1 MSTPTLVFIGGGNMA
16 HALINGLLSDGT
28 PPDSIIVAEPDAE
41 RRERL
46 AANLGI
52 RTRDDNQGAARE
64 ADVLILAV
72 KPQVLETVAR
82 DLSSIVRQRRILC
95 LSIAAGITHTTLQQW
110 LGEDVPLVRTM
121 PNTPAMIQ
129 AGATGLYASSR
140 VSDEQ
145 KDQAE
150 RIMRSVGLTQWVDD
164 ESLMD
169 AVTAI
174 SGSGPAYFFLIM
186 EAMEETAKK
195 MGLPAETAH
204 LLVLQTSLGAARMAL
219 ENQSDLADLRHKV
232 TSPGGTTEQAIQSFE
247 QNGLRQIIEQA
258 LTAARDRSVELSQD
272 MGSR

>member
-1 MSTPTLVFIGGGNMA
+1 MNTPTLVFIGGGNMA
-16 HALINGLLSDGT
+16 QALISGLLSDGT
-28 PPDSIIVAEPDAE
+28 PPDSIIVAEPDTE

-72 KPQVLETVAR
+72 KPQILESVAR
-82 DLSSIVRQRRILC
+82 DLSAIVRQRQPLC
-95 LSIAAGITHTTLQQW
+95 LSIAAGVTHATLRRW
-110 LGEDVPLVRTM
+110 LGADAALVRTM

-129 AGATGLYASSR
+129 TGATGLYASGQ
-140 VSDEQ
+140 VSNEQ

-150 RIMRSVGLTQWVDD
+150 RIMRSVGLTQWVED

-169 AVTAI
+169 VVTAV

-186 EAMEETAKK
+186 EAMENAAKK

-219 ENQSDLADLRHKV
+219 ENHHDLAGLRQGV
-232 TSPGGTTEQAIQSFE
+232 TSPGGTTEQAIKTFE
-247 QNGLRQIIEQA
+247 QNGLRQLVEQA
-258 LTAARDRSVELSQD
+258 LTAARDRSVELSKD
-272 MGSR
+272 LDNP

>member
-16 HALINGLLSDGT
+16 HALMNGLLSDGT

-82 DLSSIVRQRRILC
+82 DLSAIVRQRQILC

>member
-1 MSTPTLVFIGGGNMA
+1 MNTPTLVFIGGGNMA
-16 HALINGLLSDGT
+16 QALISGLLSDGT
-28 PPDSIIVAEPDAE
+28 PPDSIIVAEPDTE

-72 KPQVLETVAR
+72 KPQILESVAR
-82 DLSSIVRQRRILC
+82 DLSAIVRQRQPLC
-95 LSIAAGITHTTLQQW
+95 LSIAAGVTHATLRRW
-110 LGEDVPLVRTM
+110 LGADAALVRTM

-129 AGATGLYASSR
+129 TGATGLYASGQ
-140 VSDEQ
+140 VSNEQ

-150 RIMRSVGLTQWVDD
+150 RIMRSVGLTQWVED

-169 AVTAI
+169 VVTAV

-186 EAMEETAKK
+186 EAMENAAMK

-219 ENQSDLADLRHKV
+219 ENHHDLAGLRQGV
-232 TSPGGTTEQAIQSFE
+232 TSPGGTTEQAIKTFE
-247 QNGLRQIIEQA
+247 QNGLRQLVEQA
-258 LTAARDRSVELSQD
+258 LTAARDRSVELSKD
-272 MGSR
+272 LDNP

>member
-16 HALINGLLSDGT
+16 HALIKGLLSDGT
-28 PPDSIIVAEPDAE
+28 PPDSIIVTEPDAE

-46 AANLGI
+46 AANLGV

-72 KPQVLETVAR
+72 KPQVLEAVAR
-82 DLSSIVRQRRILC
+82 ELSAIASQRKPLC
-95 LSIAAGITHTTLQQW
+95 LSIAAGVTHATLQQW
-110 LGEDVPLVRTM
+110 LGEEVPLVRTM

-129 AGATGLYASSR
+129 VGATGLYASNR
-140 VSDEQ
+140 VSNAQ

-150 RIMRSVGLTQWVDD
+150 RIMRSVGLTQWVED

-169 AVTAI
+169 AVTAV

-186 EAMEETAKK
+186 EAMEDAAKK
-195 MGLPAETAH
+195 LGLPAETAH

-219 ENQSDLADLRHKV
+219 ENQNDLADLRHRV
-232 TSPGGTTEQAIQSFE
+232 TSPGGTTERALQAFE
-247 QNGLRQIIEQA
+247 ESGLRAIIEQA
-258 LTAARDRSVELSQD
+258 LTAARDRSVELSKAT
-272 MGSR
+272 GNN

>member
-1 MSTPTLVFIGGGNMA
+1 MNTPTLVFIGGGNMA

-28 PPDSIIVAEPDAE
+28 PPDSIIVAEPDAQ

-64 ADVLILAV
+64 ADVLVLAV
-72 KPQVLETVAR
+72 KPQVLESVAR
-82 DLSSIVRQRRILC
+82 DLSAIVRQRNPLC
-95 LSIAAGITHTTLQQW
+95 LSIAAGITHATLQQW
-110 LGEDVPLVRTM
+110 LGEGVPLVRTM

-140 VSDEQ
+140 VSAQQ

-150 RIMRSVGLTQWVDD
+150 RIMRSVGLTQWVND

-169 AVTAI
+169 AVTAV

-186 EAMEETAKK
+186 EAMEQTARKL
-195 MGLPAETAH
+195 GLPAETAH

-219 ENQSDLADLRHKV
+219 ENQSDLAALRHSV

-247 QNGLRQIIEQA
+247 QNGLRQLIEQA

-272 MGSR
+272 MGSQ

>member
-1 MSTPTLVFIGGGNMA
+1 MSTPKLVFIGGGNMA

-28 PPDSIIVAEPDAE
+28 PPDSIIVAEPNAE
-41 RRERL
+41 RRELL

-52 RTRDDNQGAARE
+52 RTRNDNHGAARE
-64 ADVLILAV
+64 ADVLILAD
-72 KPQVLETVAR
+72 KPQVLESVAR
-82 DLSSIVRQRRILC
+82 DLSPIVRQRSPLC
-95 LSIAAGITHTTLQQW
+95 LSIAAGVSHATLQQW

-129 AGATGLYASSR
+129 AGATGLYASHK

-150 RIMRSVGLTQWVDD
+150 RIMRSVGLTQWVED

-169 AVTAI
+169 AVTAV

-186 EAMEETAKK
+186 EAMEDAARK

-219 ENQSDLADLRHKV
+219 ENQNDLADLRQSV
-232 TSPGGTTEQAIQSFE
+232 TSPGGTTERAIQSFE
-247 QNGLRQIIEQA
+247 QNGIRGVIEQA
-258 LTAARDRSVELSQD
+258 LGAARDRSVELSKAT
-272 MGSR
+272 GN

>member
-28 PPDSIIVAEPDAE
+28 PPDSIIVAEPDTE

-72 KPQVLETVAR
+72 KPQVLESVAR
-82 DLSSIVRQRRILC
+82 DLSAIVRQRSPLC
-95 LSIAAGITHTTLQQW
+95 LSIAAGVTHATLQQW

-129 AGATGLYASSR
+129 AGATGLYASSQ
-140 VSDEQ
+140 VSEQQ

-150 RIMRSVGLTQWVDD
+150 RIMRSVGLTQWVKD

-169 AVTAI
+169 AVTAV

-186 EAMEETAKK
+186 EAMEQTARKL
-195 MGLPAETAH
+195 GLPAETAR

-219 ENQSDLADLRHKV
+219 ENQSDLADLRHSV

-247 QNGLRQIIEQA
+247 ENGLRQLIEQA
-258 LTAARDRSVELSQD
+258 LTAARDRSVELSKD
-272 MGSR
+272 I

>member
-1 MSTPTLVFIGGGNMA
+1 MSTPTIVFIGGGNMA
-16 HALINGLLSDGT
+16 QALISGLLSDGT
-28 PPDSIIVAEPDAE
+28 PADSIIVAEPDAE

-72 KPQVLETVAR
+72 KPQILETVAR
-82 DLSSIVRQRRILC
+82 DLSAVLRQRRPLC
-95 LSIAAGITHTTLQQW
+95 LSIAAGVTHATLQRW

-129 AGATGLYASSR
+129 AGATGLYASNR
-140 VSDEQ
+140 VTNEQ

-150 RIMRSVGLTQWVDD
+150 RIMRAVGLTQWVGD

-169 AVTAI
+169 VVTAV

-186 EAMEETAKK
+186 EAMENAAKK
-195 MGLPAETAH
+195 MGLPAATAH

-219 ENQSDLADLRHKV
+219 ENNDDLSVLRHGV
-232 TSPGGTTEQAIQSFE
+232 TSPGGTTERAIKTFE
-247 QNGLRQIIEQA
+247 QHGLRQLVEQA
-258 LTAARDRSVELSQD
+258 LSAARDRSVELSQD
-272 MGSR
+272 LDDA

>member
-1 MSTPTLVFIGGGNMA
+1 MSTPTIVFIGGGNMA
-16 HALINGLLSDGT
+16 HALISGLLSDGT

-46 AANLGI
+46 AVSLGI

-72 KPQVLETVAR
+72 KPQILEAVAR
-82 DLSSIVRQRRILC
+82 DLSAILAQRHPLC
-95 LSIAAGITHTTLQQW
+95 LSIAAGVNHATLQRW

-129 AGATGLYASSR
+129 AGATGLYASDR
-140 VSDEQ
+140 VSNEQ
-145 KDQAE
+145 QDQAE
-150 RIMRSVGLTQWVDD
+150 RIMRSVGLTQWVLD

-169 AVTAI
+169 VVTAV

-186 EAMEETAKK
+186 EAMENAAKK

-219 ENQSDLADLRHKV
+219 ENHRDLSDLRHSV
-232 TSPGGTTEQAIQSFE
+232 TSPGGTTEQAVQTFE
-247 QNGLRQIIEQA
+247 QHGLRELVEQA

-272 MGSR
+272 LDDA

>member
-72 KPQVLETVAR
+72 KPQVLESVAR
-82 DLSSIVRQRRILC
+82 DLSAIVRQRRPLC
-95 LSIAAGITHTTLQQW
+95 LSIAAGVTHTTLQQW
-110 LGEDVPLVRTM
+110 LGEEVPLVRTM

-129 AGATGLYASSR
+129 AGATGLYASDR

-150 RIMRSVGLTQWVDD
+150 RIMRSVGLTQWVED

-169 AVTAI
+169 AVTAV

-186 EAMEETAKK
+186 EAMEDAARK

-219 ENQSDLADLRHKV
+219 ENQNDLADLRQSV
-232 TSPGGTTEQAIQSFE
+232 TSPGGTTEQATPVI
-247 QNGLRQIIEQA
+247 
-258 LTAARDRSVELSQD
+258 
-272 MGSR
+272 

>member
-72 KPQVLETVAR
+72 KPQVLESVAR
-82 DLSSIVRQRRILC
+82 DLSAIVRQRRPLC
-95 LSIAAGITHTTLQQW
+95 LSIAAGVTHATLQQW
-110 LGEDVPLVRTM
+110 LGKDVPLVRTM

-140 VSDEQ
+140 VTEQQ

-150 RIMRSVGLTQWVDD
+150 RIMRSVGLTQWVND

-169 AVTAI
+169 AVTAV

-186 EAMEETAKK
+186 EAMEQTAIKL
-195 MGLPAETAH
+195 GLPAETAH

-219 ENQSDLADLRHKV
+219 ENQSDLADLRHSV

-247 QNGLRQIIEQA
+247 QNGLRQLIEQA
-258 LTAARDRSVELSQD
+258 LTAARDRSVELSHD
-272 MGSR
+272 MDSQ